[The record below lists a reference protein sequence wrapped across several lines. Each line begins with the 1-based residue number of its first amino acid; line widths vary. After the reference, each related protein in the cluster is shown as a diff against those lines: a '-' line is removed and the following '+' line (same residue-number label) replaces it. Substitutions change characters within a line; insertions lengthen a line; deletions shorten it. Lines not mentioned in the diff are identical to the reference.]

1 MSKKI
6 NKEIKNVIEAALMV
20 ARQPLSIDKLVAL
33 FPEAEKKS
41 VEEADKKS
49 ATIRDEIK
57 AALDVLIDEYQ
68 DRGIEL
74 KKINKKYRLQSKT
87 DYSEWLS
94 RLTEE
99 KPPRY
104 SRAALETLAIIAYRQ
119 PVTRGDI
126 EDIRGVTVSSDIIR
140 NLVDREWIRQVGQ
153 RDVPGKP
160 SLYGTTQEFLEYF
173 SLAGLNDLPTLAEL
187 RDLEEI
193 GKELNLS
200 LNLESKTNSKSSEI
214 NSEGADEDPENL
226 DDSEMKNISSE
237 ENSIDVENE
246 AEVVHPIEAKASQ
259 LNQ

>member
-1 MSKKI
+1 MTKKI
-6 NKEIKNVIEAALMV
+6 NKDVKNIIEAALMV
-20 ARQPLSIDKLVAL
+20 ANQPVSIDKMEAL
-33 FPEAEKKS
+33 FPENEN
-41 VEEADKKS
+41 VTRDDIREALKEL
-49 ATIRDEIK
+49 T
-57 AALDVLIDEYQ
+57 DEYQ

-74 KKINKKYRLQSKT
+74 KKIDKRYRLQSKT

-126 EDIRGVTVSSDIIR
+126 EDIRGVTVSSDIISK
-140 NLVDREWIRQVGQ
+140 LLEREWIRQVGS

-160 SLYGTTQEFLEYF
+160 SLYGTTREFLEYF
-173 SLAGLNDLPTLAEL
+173 NLSGLNDLPTLAEL
-187 RDLEEI
+187 RDLDEI

-200 LNLESKTNSKSSEI
+200 LNLESAESKEKTEATSQAENNS
-214 NSEGADEDPENL
+214 A
-226 DDSEMKNISSE
+226 
-237 ENSIDVENE
+237 ENE
-246 AEVVHPIEAKASQ
+246 AETDAIAHADTSAMNESEGEILQPVEAKSSQ